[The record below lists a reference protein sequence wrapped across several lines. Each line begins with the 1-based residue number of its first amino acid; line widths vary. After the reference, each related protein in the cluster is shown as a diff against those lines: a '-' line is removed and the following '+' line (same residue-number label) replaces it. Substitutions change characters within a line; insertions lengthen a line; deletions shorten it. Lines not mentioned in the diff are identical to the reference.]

1 MRSGRLGGVFGSR
14 RGSLHAKVDCEHLL
28 RRCECSEH
36 QHFALTCRCKL
47 LRSRPIFCVRAR
59 GRLRVL
65 SARAQHCSR
74 PRGLGGLRL
83 RSTLRALPGAIM
95 FLGARQRRIPSS
107 GGVERDVPPA
117 WGGAATSSCAA
128 PFIDWCVARSG
139 RAPPH
144 DLLHA
149 AGSHTCPNFPAPGR
163 PSGRSSPVD
172 SKKN

>member
-74 PRGLGGLRL
+74 PRRGCSLSCNRPGHRHPAMAC
-83 RSTLRALPGAIM
+83 RSAWAGDEQCPRGQGETGPTQAARHSHTTKIELWGVAPLRAVPLPPGTREVPRVC
-95 FLGARQRRIPSS
+95 LENGVKSNSS
-107 GGVERDVPPA
+107 V
-117 WGGAATSSCAA
+117 TT
-128 PFIDWCVARSG
+128 
-139 RAPPH
+139 
-144 DLLHA
+144 L
-149 AGSHTCPNFPAPGR
+149 PAPRGR
-163 PSGRSSPVD
+163 LAPST
-172 SKKN
+172 